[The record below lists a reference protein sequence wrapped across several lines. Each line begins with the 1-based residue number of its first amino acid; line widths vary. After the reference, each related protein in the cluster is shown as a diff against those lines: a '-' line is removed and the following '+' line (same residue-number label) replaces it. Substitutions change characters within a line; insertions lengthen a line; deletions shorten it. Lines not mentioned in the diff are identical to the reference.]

1 MHMKCLLKCMNENL
15 FPYIS
20 FFILFIVDYLE
31 PKKSHMDNLARN
43 TLSSMQIA
51 GYVHHLCLHIF
62 AVVLLTGVSS
72 TQPVEVNSSSTCVCL
87 TAYQTSFLVFGGF
100 LQQKKPTAK

>member
-31 PKKSHMDNLARN
+31 PKNSHMDNLARN

-51 GYVHHLCLHIF
+51 GLVAHNQLSRKRPLQSEKLGEMFTLCLHGS
-62 AVVLLTGVSS
+62 GVALRRSN
-72 TQPVEVNSSSTCVCL
+72 V
-87 TAYQTSFLVFGGF
+87 GG
-100 LQQKKPTAK
+100 